1 MITVETL
8 TEHFKALKIEAGDVI
23 EVHASLDALGFIC
36 GGAEAILTA
45 LLKLVGHDGTLVTNA
60 HQLLNQDPALLDIPI
75 ALEAY
80 PTYRKMMLA
89 YHGKQSSIDQVDALS
104 YAVQLKDLS
113 LVSPHPTY
121 AVMAYGKQAKWITQT
136 HALENSFSDH
146 SPYAR
151 CLELKAKV
159 LLLGVDYSVV
169 SSLHLA
175 EFQSKNRPL
184 EVKACALL
192 KEGQRKWVEYLDY
205 AYQSDYLNEVG
216 MMLEADHQ
224 VSILALGN
232 SQSKLFMLEK
242 AIEVAKEYLSKEL

>member
-36 GGAEAILTA
+36 GGAEAVLTA
-45 LLKLVGHDGTLVTNA
+45 LLKVIGHEGTLVTNA
-60 HQLLNQDPALLDIPI
+60 HQPLNQDPALLDLPI
-75 ALEAY
+75 ALEEY
-80 PTYRKMMLA
+80 PTYRKMMVA
-89 YHGKQSSIDQVDALS
+89 YHGKQSSINQMDDLS
-104 YAVQLKDLS
+104 YALQLKDLA

-121 AVMAYGKQAKWITQT
+121 ALMAYGKQAKWITQT
-136 HALENSFSDH
+136 HPLEDSFSDH
-146 SPYAR
+146 SPYGK

-159 LLLGVDYSVV
+159 LLMGVDYSVV

-175 EFQSKNRPL
+175 EYQSKIRPL
-184 EVKACALL
+184 EVKGAALI
-192 KEGQRKWVEYLDY
+192 KEGQRKWVEYMDY
-205 AYQSDYLNEVG
+205 AYQTDYLNEVG

-224 VSILALGN
+224 VSIIALGN

-242 AIEVAKEYLSKEL
+242 AIDMAKAYLGKDQ